1 MTRLRRFADVGSRI
15 STCFLSIGVHAEHFT
30 QQNKRKAAFSMIC
43 PYIVFSA
50 LFHCSLYRGHI
61 IARAAICFGNL
72 ELYFLAEQKQKYLLL
87 TQPIHTKCGRL
98 LLRTILNH
106 AIHDGII
113 WQKSPKCAI
122 ICRLLVCEIVSLIG
136 SGHQNF
142 TWFALR
148 YSVGDVPSMLLN
160 VLQK

>member
-1 MTRLRRFADVGSRI
+1 MP
-15 STCFLSIGVHAEHFT
+15 
-30 QQNKRKAAFSMIC
+30 

-72 ELYFLAEQKQKYLLL
+72 ELYFLAEQQQKYLLL
-87 TQPIHTKCGRL
+87 TQTIHTKCGRL

-160 VLQK
+160 VLQSSWTKKSRECWQSEMAQGRFRPITAFPPGCGSQWYSW